1 MSDANLTLSKF
12 DSTFDELAQTALPA
26 VRAEERLARLQNLA
40 LALTSADTVE
50 QTADVVRR
58 EGFTPHYA
66 PTGEVELRWPQ
77 EPEVDAESRG
87 FMEIVA
93 QMCAHA
99 LERARLYE
107 AERAARRLAE
117 QATERTIRLQ
127 TVTARLSQAV
137 TLAQV
142 GEIII
147 SEGTSA
153 LDAHRGVLAL
163 LNAEADH
170 LEVAQAWGYSPD
182 NARVWQRFPLNSPIP
197 LSDVVRS
204 REPVWLR
211 DLAERDSRY
220 PQLAQI
226 QTTSQAYAVLP
237 LLVEDRVLGG
247 INFGF
252 DHPRRFDPDERAF
265 MTALA
270 QQCAQAL
277 ERARLT
283 DVAASRL
290 SEIEQLNARL
300 KQALAETHHRVK
312 NNLQVISALVELQ
325 TDVAETMV
333 PAEALRRVGG
343 HARALATLHDLLTD
357 QAKSSFDMSTVSTRE
372 LFGKMLPLLQSTMG
386 ERALHSE
393 IEDVPL
399 PVRIGASLCLL
410 ANELVSNAVKHGGHN
425 IGFAL
430 QSVPDAQTLLEDVN
444 SPAARKRPDD
454 ANNDTPPGLLSLI
467 VTDDGPGFPSD
478 FNPQKAAHTGLDLVS
493 NLSRLDLGGNVAY
506 ANNPQG
512 GARVTITFPLPE

>member
-1 MSDANLTLSKF
+1 MSDANVTL
-12 DSTFDELAQTALPA
+12 STFDELAQTALPA
-26 VRAEERLARLQNLA
+26 LRAEERLARLQNLA
-40 LALTSADTVE
+40 LALTSVDTIE
-50 QTADVVRR
+50 QAADVVRG
-58 EGFTPHYA
+58 EGFTTHYA
-66 PTGEVELRWPQ
+66 PTGEVELRRPQ
-77 EPEVDAESRG
+77 EPDVDAEARA
-87 FMEIVA
+87 FMGIVA

-117 QATERTIRLQ
+117 QATERTTRLQ
-127 TVTARLSQAV
+127 NVTARLAQAV

-182 NARVWQRFPLNSPIP
+182 NARVWQRFPLDSPIP

-204 REPVWLR
+204 REPVWLH
-211 DLAERDSRY
+211 DLNERDSRY

-237 LLVEDRVLGG
+237 LLVDNRVLGG

-252 DHPRRFDPDERAF
+252 DHPRRFNSDERAF
-265 MTALA
+265 ITALA

-325 TDVAETMV
+325 TDVAEAMV

-357 QAKSSFDMSTVSTRE
+357 QAKSSYDMSTVSTRA

-393 IEDVPL
+393 IEEVSL

-410 ANELVSNAVKHGGHN
+410 ANELVSNAVKHGGKN
-425 IGFAL
+425 IVFSL
-430 QSVPDAQTLLEDVN
+430 QSEPNRRDNQQEISRQNGRERRQNAEGEPV
-444 SPAARKRPDD
+444 AAI
-454 ANNDTPPGLLSLI
+454 LHLI
-467 VTDDGPGFPSD
+467 VADDRPGFPPD
-478 FNPQKAAHTGLDLVS
+478 FNPQTAAHTGLDLVS
-493 NLSRLDLGGNVAY
+493 NLSRLDLGGSVTY

>member
-1 MSDANLTLSKF
+1 MSDANLTL
-12 DSTFDELAQTALPA
+12 STFDELAQTASPA
-26 VRAEERLARLQNLA
+26 ERAEGRLSRLQNLA
-40 LALTSADTVE
+40 LALTSADSVE
-50 QTADVVRR
+50 QAADVVRR
-58 EGFTPHYA
+58 EGFTTHYA

-77 EPEVDAESRG
+77 EPDVDTESHT
-87 FMEIVA
+87 FMQIVA

-107 AERAARRLAE
+107 AERTARRLAE
-117 QATERTIRLQ
+117 QATERTTRLQ
-127 TVTARLSQAV
+127 NVTAGLAQAV

-204 REPVWLR
+204 REPVWLH
-211 DLAERDSRY
+211 DLNERNSRY

-265 MTALA
+265 ITALA

-325 TDVAETMV
+325 TDVSEAMV

-357 QAKSSFDMSTVSTRE
+357 QAKSSFDMSTVSTRA
-372 LFGKMLPLLQSTMG
+372 LFGKMLPLLQSTIG
-386 ERALHSE
+386 ERALSSE
-393 IEDVPL
+393 IEEVRL

-410 ANELVSNAVKHGGHN
+410 ANELVSNAVKHGGQH
-425 IGFAL
+425 ISFTL
-430 QSVPDAQTLLEDVN
+430 QSVPASQAQLEDTN
-444 SPAARKRPDD
+444 PPITPNRPDI
-454 ANNDTPPGLLSLI
+454 ANDEISPGLLHLI
-467 VTDDGPGFPSD
+467 VADDGPGFPPD

-493 NLSRLDLGGNVAY
+493 NLSRLDLGGSVAY

-512 GARVTITFPLPE
+512 GARVIITFPLPE